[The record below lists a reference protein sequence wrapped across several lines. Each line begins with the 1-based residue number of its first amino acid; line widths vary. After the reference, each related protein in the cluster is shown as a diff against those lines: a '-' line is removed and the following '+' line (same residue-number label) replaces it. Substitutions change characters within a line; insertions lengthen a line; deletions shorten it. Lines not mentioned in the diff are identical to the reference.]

1 MERTL
6 LLVDDED
13 NIVRSLMR
21 LLRGEGY
28 NILTANS
35 GQQGLER
42 LHENEVGVIIS
53 DQRMPEMSGVQFLG
67 KVKDLFP
74 DTVRI
79 MLSGYTDLNSVTNA
93 INEGAIFKFLTK
105 PWDDE
110 LLRRNISEAFRHFEL
125 SHENQRLK
133 QELQR
138 SNEELQKAN
147 AALEMHLKHQ
157 GYTVDIQHRSL
168 RISQEILENLPVG
181 VVGVSGDGMIA
192 MANRMAV
199 KLLTG
204 NSAGLVGCPANE
216 LLPDS
221 VQDEIREL
229 NHHPAR
235 LDVNLTNGTQCEFLI
250 SQLGK
255 ESSADGIILT
265 MSDRQDAIMR
275 KAD

>member
-21 LLRGEGY
+21 LLHGEGY
-28 NILTANS
+28 NILTADS
-35 GQQGLER
+35 GQQGLELLR
-42 LHENEVGVIIS
+42 ENEVGVIIS

-79 MLSGYTDLNSVTNA
+79 MLSGYTDLNSVTDA

-138 SNEELQKAN
+138 SNEELRKAN
-147 AALEMHLKHQ
+147 EALEKHLKQQ
-157 GYTVDIQHRSL
+157 GHTVDIQHRSL
-168 RISQEILENLPVG
+168 QISQEILENLPVG
-181 VVGVSGDGMIA
+181 VIGVSGDGMIA
-192 MANRMAV
+192 IANRKAV
-199 KLLTG
+199 ELLTG
-204 NSAGLVGCPANE
+204 NSAGLVGCFANE
-216 LLPDS
+216 LLPSS
-221 VQDEIREL
+221 VQNEILEL

-255 ESSADGIILT
+255 ESTADGIILT
-265 MSDRQDAIMR
+265 ISDR
-275 KAD
+275 